1 MIIAIKEQDKVVVGY
16 TNTDKWARLTDKDYL
31 DQENCAIRFTENGT
45 LFACPI
51 MDRTSDLLLY
61 NDELLGKEI
70 TPKTIVREIIPKI
83 KELLKQNNRP
93 IEEDGNW
100 KNALYICNNEHLYHI
115 DTHFRFSEVEDYMCN
130 GYCVETLK
138 SVLDDTIG
146 LPAKERI
153 IKAVS
158 FASKLHKENLFPL
171 IITDTKTKQFKYIF
185 KGENIGEHYTSL

>member
-1 MIIAIKEQDKVVVGY
+1 MIIAIKEKDKVVIGY
-16 TNTDKWARLTDKDYL
+16 SNTDKWARLIDKDYV
-31 DQENCAIRFTENGT
+31 DEENCAIKFTEKGT

-61 NDELLGKEI
+61 DNELLSKDI
-70 TPKTIVREIIPKI
+70 SPKNIVREIIPKI
-83 KELLKQNNRP
+83 KEILKKNNKP
-93 IEEDGNW
+93 IEDDGNW
-100 KNALYICNNEHLYHI
+100 KNALYICNDEHLYHI

-146 LPAKERI
+146 LSAEERI

-158 FASKLHKENLFPL
+158 FASGLHKESLFPL
-171 IITDTKTKQFKYIF
+171 IITDTKTKQFKYIY
-185 KGENIGEHYTSL
+185 KGENIGEHNIGL